1 LPWLTRL
8 AVGEAVGA
16 LEFPA
21 GTAAQSRRAR
31 LVGRRL
37 ACVPP
42 GRGRSRRSR
51 YSRPSRGKSP
61 PTVAAETPAG
71 WLPPRPTS
79 EVVVVAD
86 RVVVGSMLVVVVVGS
101 VLVVVGPVVVDS
113 TLVVVSRVVV
123 DSTLEVET
131 AVVVGAVM
139 VGSGAVL
146 GVVTEGWI
154 VAPRAEGVL
163 VAVVSLGSGAS
174 AGVCRPAVVIGR
186 LTAEGV
192 LSGLLVGG
200 EGAVVGS
207 CVVMVVV
214 VVVKDVDVEVR
225 AGSVVTVG
233 SATPG
238 ARCGDGDCGGNKVAE
253 ATRAARTAVVSPKAT
268 SRSLQ
273 GRRGLARCRGG
284 GVGMC
289 IVPVRLFLPDQGC
302 PRRRR
307 RYRAHRS

>member
-1 LPWLTRL
+1 
-8 AVGEAVGA
+8 
-16 LEFPA
+16 
-21 GTAAQSRRAR
+21 

-37 ACVPP
+37 ACVPL
-42 GRGRSRRSR
+42 GRGRSPRSR

-71 WLPPRPTS
+71 WLPPRTTG

-86 RVVVGSMLVVVVVGS
+86 RVVVGWVLVVVGS
-101 VLVVVGPVVVDS
+101 VLVVVGPVVVGS
-113 TLVVVSRVVV
+113 ALVVVSRVVV

-146 GVVTEGWI
+146 GVVTEDWV
-154 VAPRAEGVL
+154 VASRAEGVL
-163 VAVVSLGSGAS
+163 LAVVSLGSRAS
-174 AGVCRPAVVIGR
+174 AGGRRPAGVIGR
-186 LTAEGV
+186 LTAEG
-192 LSGLLVGG
+192 LISGLLVGG
-200 EGAVVGS
+200 EGAVVG
-207 CVVMVVV
+207 CCV
-214 VVVKDVDVEVR
+214 VVVKDVEVEVG
-225 AGSVVTVG
+225 AGLVVTVG

-238 ARCGDGDCGGNKVAE
+238 ARCGDGGWGSNKVAE

-268 SRSLQ
+268 SSSLQ

-289 IVPVRLFLPDQGC
+289 IVPVRLFLPGQGC
-302 PRRRR
+302 PWRRR